1 MDRGPWCDGPGRRR
15 EGGWAEVGFKD
26 WVSDLLFEDADD
38 GPAAAGPDGGKGGAD
53 GGPSLYVRVR
63 QWFQPY
69 WRPRPEGA
77 GRRPAKKAAKKAA
90 ERPRR
95 EPPRP
100 SPIKTSANRIGSWQE
115 GTKPALDTI
124 FFHRDGQV
132 VQALGHFGAN
142 GRARF
147 SGRDGR
153 ARRKVVPEVR
163 LRGAKGTVDRA
174 HLIPFGYHGHEGD
187 PRIYVGWSKE
197 QNQNQQNRFEERVG
211 KRCRRTPIYWYTEVR
226 KVSGGATWTYEVY
239 DASDPDEPVLLDSL
253 RLKQRGQFVWPE

>member
-1 MDRGPWCDGPGRRR
+1 MGVKDRIL
-15 EGGWAEVGFKD
+15 
-26 WVSDLLFEDADD
+26 DLLFEDVDD
-38 GPAAAGPDGGKGGAD
+38 GPAAAVPKDKKGGAD
-53 GGPSLYVRVR
+53 GPSLYVRVR

-77 GRRPAKKAAKKAA
+77 KGRPAKEAV
-90 ERPRR
+90 ERPKK
-95 EPPRP
+95 EPVKP
-100 SPIKTSANRIGSWQE
+100 SPIKTSANRIGSWQD

-132 VQALGHFGAN
+132 VQALGHFGPN

-147 SGRDGR
+147 SGRDGQT
-153 ARRKVVPEVR
+153 RRKVVPEVR

-197 QNQNQQNRFEERVG
+197 QNQNQQNRFEERMG
-211 KRCRRTPIYWYTEVR
+211 KKCRRIPIYWYTEVR
-226 KVSGGATWTYEVY
+226 RVSGGATWTYEVY
-239 DASDPDEPVLLDSL
+239 DASDPDDPVLLDTL
-253 RLKQRGQFVWPE
+253 KLKQRGQFVWPE